1 MCGINGI
8 VDLSL
13 DRHSQI
19 SEKLFLMNQD
29 IRHRGPDAS
38 KIFEDGCVGLG
49 HVRLSILDVSSSA
62 DQPMPSFS
70 GRYNIVFNGEIYN
83 FKELAEILRKQF
95 SITLKTSGDTE
106 VLVNLIECLGID
118 KALELI
124 EGMFSFALYDKQFK
138 RIYLCRDRFGEKPLF
153 WFCKENKL
161 YFSSELGPLTK
172 QLKKSLTINYES
184 LGFFLKK
191 SYVPSGQSIY
201 NEVKKLHPATY
212 LQIDFSSGA
221 FKIQENKYWDYL
233 NIALNNSLNSQTS
246 FDNFD
251 YDEIKSQ
258 LASLLEE
265 KINLTMVSDVPL
277 GAFLSGGYDSSCVVA
292 FMQKNSVKKIKTF
305 SIGFNDKTYN
315 EADHAKEI
323 SNVLG
328 TDHHELYLSKDDLL
342 KTISSLPQIYSE
354 PFADSSQIPT
364 LLLSELTKSK
374 VTVSLSG
381 DGGDEI
387 FGGYSKYF
395 LGQRIKET
403 IGMAPNS
410 LRRLIKHSKV
420 LPIMRPAA
428 KFFLNNAVTNFDQKF
443 LKLNDII
450 DFTSDE
456 NLFLR
461 LSLFNN
467 QFLNVDSKINL
478 DSKLW
483 NSKNSFFRKSMICDA
498 LDYLPGDILT
508 KVDMA
513 GMSVS
518 LETRIPLLNHHI
530 AEFASKIPEKYLM
543 NRGAGKFILKDI
555 VHDYIPEQ
563 TMNRPKKGFDI
574 PLGQYLRNELRDH
587 TESNFA
593 YGKKNFKEEMNFA
606 EIDRAW
612 TNHLENNSNDASLLW
627 NLSTFFAWHEQ
638 NS

>member
-13 DRHSQI
+13 DGNNRI
-19 SEKLFLMNQD
+19 SENLFSMNQG

-38 KIFEDGCVGLG
+38 KIFEEGCVGLG
-49 HVRLSILDVSSSA
+49 HVRLSILDISSSA

-70 GRYNIVFNGEIYN
+70 ERYIIVFNGEIYN
-83 FKELAEILRKQF
+83 FKELAGILKKEF
-95 SITLKTSGDTE
+95 GVNLKTSGDTE
-106 VLVNLIECLGID
+106 VLVNLIECVGID

-124 EGMFSFALYDKQFK
+124 EGMFAFALFDKKLK
-138 RIYLCRDRFGEKPLF
+138 RIFLCRDRFGEKPLF
-153 WFCKENKL
+153 WFCKDNRL
-161 YFSSELGPLTK
+161 FFSSELGPLTK
-172 QLKKSLTINYES
+172 QLKGSLTINYES

-191 SYVPSGQSIY
+191 SYVPSGKSIY
-201 NEVKKLHPATY
+201 NEVQKLEPATY
-212 LQIDFSSGA
+212 LKIDFSSGA
-221 FKIQENKYWDYL
+221 FKIQEKKYWDYL
-233 NIALNNSLNSQTS
+233 NIALNHSINSKTS
-246 FDNFD
+246 FENID
-251 YDEIKSQ
+251 YDEMKSQ

-265 KINLTMVSDVPL
+265 KIDLTMVSDVPL

-292 FMQKNSVKKIKTF
+292 FMQKNSMKKIKTF
-305 SIGFNDKTYN
+305 SIGFDDEIYN
-315 EADHAKEI
+315 EAEHAKEI
-323 SNVLG
+323 SKFLG
-328 TDHHELYLSKDDLL
+328 TEHHELYLTKDDLL
-342 KTISSLPQIYSE
+342 RTINSLPQIYSE

-403 IGMAPNS
+403 IGIIPVGF
-410 LRRLIKHSKV
+410 RGLIKSSNA
-420 LPIMRPAA
+420 LQILRPAA
-428 KFFLNNAVTNFDQKF
+428 RMFLKNSVTNFDQKF
-443 LKLNDII
+443 LKLNNIF
-450 DFTSDE
+450 DFSSDE
-456 NLFLR
+456 SLFLK

-467 QFLNVDSKINL
+467 NFLNNDLNFNL

-483 NSKNSFFRKSMICDA
+483 NSKNSFFRKAMICDA

-543 NRGAGKFILKDI
+543 HRGAGKFILKDI
-555 VHDYIPEQ
+555 VHDHIPAQ
-563 TMNRPKKGFDI
+563 IMNRPKKGFDI
-574 PLGQYLRNELRDH
+574 PLGQFLRNELRDH
-587 TESNFA
+587 TESNLA
-593 YGKKNFKEEMNFA
+593 YGKKHFKEEMNFA
-606 EIDRAW
+606 EIDKAW
-612 TNHLENNSNDASLLW
+612 ANHLEDNSNDASLLW